1 MDVPHYNLSLQ
12 DFVCDVEQ
20 LIGLETYITGNR
32 EKIDAQ
38 SVSIFSQITVKTWLL
53 GCKDTVLNSRYIT
66 TSPDRYKKHKALKSL
81 VLSLIFGYM

>member
-53 GCKDTVLNSRYIT
+53 GCKDTVQIRD
-66 TSPDRYKKHKALKSL
+66 TSQQVLIDIKSTRH
-81 VLSLIFGYM
+81 